1 MDLDPR
7 VAEFIHASWEMPG
20 KPMIS
25 TVIITASMLNE
36 EGEEVWAYYPM
47 GDGGTTT
54 YVGLLELT
62 KAQIIDNTLYEC
74 EDEEDY

>member
-7 VAEFIHASWEMPG
+7 ITDFLHDCWEMPG

-25 TVIITASMLNE
+25 QAILTASMLNAD
-36 EGEEVWAYYPM
+36 GEEVWAFFPM

-62 KAQIIDNTLYEC
+62 KSQMIDDALYET
-74 EDEEDY
+74 EEDY